1 MELISIWGKNM
12 KLNLSTIDVNKV
24 FNNIVYDFGGSG
36 IVNVNGDSSAEGET
50 NYTYNILGKMD
61 SKTDANGNTTTC
73 TYDDLNRLIE
83 MESQQI
89 TWPLLAPIRPPILSP
104 TI

>member
-1 MELISIWGKNM
+1 MYMSVGKLSRVVAITLRLGCIFNAA
-12 KLNLSTIDVNKV
+12 LNT
-24 FNNIVYDFGGSG
+24 
-36 IVNVNGDSSAEGET
+36 
-50 NYTYNILGKMD
+50 
-61 SKTDANGNTTTC
+61 
-73 TYDDLNRLIE
+73 LNRLIE